1 MQVGLVPGDGGTQR
15 LPRLIGIA
23 HAAAKAGLRVVLIDS
38 TLEAAQAGKA
48 RVEALLSKARSRGK
62 LSDAQAAEVL
72 GRIEPTTDY
81 VALRDAQ
88 LVIEAVFEDREVKA
102 RVTRQAEAAVGA
114 DAVIASNTSTLPIT
128 GLAGACGRPDRFIG
142 IHFFSPVDKMPLV
155 EVIRGEATSDRA
167 LALALDFV
175 KRLKRTPIVVND
187 VRGFYTTKVV
197 SLSMLEGQAMLLE
210 GIPPALIENAGRLWI
225 SWYERTFAS
234 NAGILRCIVQMGAND
249 EPMRQLW
256 LNRNASV
263 VQAMLAES
271 MGGVEMTAE
280 ERRTLLWAMRTVGGM
295 LDQSLF
301 DRYGLQTPSGREDPA
316 DLDALIEMHAVLTH
330 RALYG
335 CEPPTEELEHGDA
348 LLRLAGRIAR

>member
-1 MQVGLVPGDGGTQR
+1 MSKPPAARRPAEALAPIRFATYLEASALEVPKGQRSERSRLKLMAAGARLLDRSTFKDLKIEDVSVEAGLAKGTFYIHFPSKEDFLR
-15 LPRLIGIA
+15 ELADAYCAFELNTLPRRVG
-23 HAAAKAGLRVVLIDS
+23 GL
-38 TLEAAQAGKA
+38 
-48 RVEALLSKARSRGK
+48 SR
-62 LSDAQAAEVL
+62 
-72 GRIEPTTDY
+72 
-81 VALRDAQ
+81 
-88 LVIEAVFEDREVKA
+88 
-102 RVTRQAEAAVGA
+102 
-114 DAVIASNTSTLPIT
+114 
-128 GLAGACGRPDRFIG
+128 
-142 IHFFSPVDKMPLV
+142 
-155 EVIRGEATSDRA
+155 
-167 LALALDFV
+167 FV
-175 KRLKRTPIVVND
+175 
-187 VRGFYTTKVV
+187 
-197 SLSMLEGQAMLLE
+197 
-210 GIPPALIENAGRLWI
+210 AGRMWI

-301 DRYGLQTPSGREDPA
+301 DRYGLQTPSGQEDPA
-316 DLDALIEMHAVLTH
+316 DLDALIEMHAVLAH